1 MVHGTPKYN
10 PFEMGGPRWNKV
22 GTGYVQSGLTT
33 KTPFTVQKM
42 SKLGPQ
48 EVPKE
53 VQMVQNSTYGA
64 VMVQGAQMVGT
75 RLERGMANQ
84 PITNLQTNKCPNWVP
99 RRSQTGFKWSKI
111 VFIGFKWS
119 KVSHNCWNM
128 VE

>member
-22 GTGYVQSGLTT
+22 GTGYVQSVLTT
-33 KTPFTVQKM
+33 KTPFTVQNM

-64 VMVQGAQMVGT
+64 VMVQGAPKW
-75 RLERGMANQ
+75 LEQGWNGVWQ
-84 PITNLQTNKCPNWVP
+84 ISQSPIYRPINVQI
-99 RRSQTGFKWSKI
+99 GSK
-111 VFIGFKWS
+111 GGPKLGS
-119 KVSHNCWNM
+119 NGPK
-128 VE
+128 